1 MVAGVI
7 SAALVGG
14 YAAAGGGGGEITIS
28 VSDPTGGEHD
38 TGDTGTYNIGTRF
51 QVSAA
56 ATLRKVRLYRPA
68 SDTARTARL
77 WDNAGGTSIADLS
90 IGSESAAGWYEYAFG
105 SPPSLTASVNYVISF
120 TKTGAGQTYYVRAN
134 FFAGAS
140 TNGILT
146 LPADAGSGRSTGN
159 GLFFAGDDENNN
171 PPDSSF
177 NKSFYFVLPV
187 VQAS

>member
-1 MVAGVI
+1 MAGPH
-7 SAALVGG
+7 AAQFFRP
-14 YAAAGGGGGEITIS
+14 AAGGGGGEITIS
-28 VSDPTGGEHD
+28 VSDPTGGELD
-38 TGDTGTYNIGTRF
+38 TADTGTYNIGTRF

-56 ATLRKVRLYRPA
+56 ATLRKVRLYRPVG
-68 SDTARTARL
+68 DPARTARL
-77 WDNAGGTSIADLS
+77 WNNAGATSIAELS
-90 IGSESAAGWYEYAFG
+90 IGSNGGAAGWYEYAFG
-105 SPPSLTASVNYVISF
+105 SPPSLTASVNYTISI
-120 TKTGAGQTYYVRAN
+120 TKTGAGQNYYVRAN

-159 GLFFAGDDENNN
+159 GLYFPGDDENNN